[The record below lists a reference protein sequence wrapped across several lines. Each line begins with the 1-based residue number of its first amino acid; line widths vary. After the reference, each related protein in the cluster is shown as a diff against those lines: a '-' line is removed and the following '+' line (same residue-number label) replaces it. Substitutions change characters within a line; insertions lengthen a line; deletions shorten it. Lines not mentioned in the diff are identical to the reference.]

1 MSFGYSLVSKI
12 TVQVLPINS
21 AWWKKKIVFT
31 VKLLRNDLIAL
42 SFKTK
47 ETESKH
53 SVFGMDPVE
62 MLLSRIS
69 SAVEKT
75 EVWGL
80 AVSI

>member
-21 AWWKKKIVFT
+21 AWWKKIVSM

-53 SVFGMDPVE
+53 SVFGVDPLE